1 MINLEVPKKFRALI
15 SQAHQVGNS
24 VFRPISRKY
33 DRSEHAY
40 PVELDMFAA
49 IMDGM
54 NESTGGVA
62 GAGAL
67 KQDKEKDE
75 EGIKNGSNM
84 ATVLSLA
91 ELCWGDVGLSLTL
104 PRQVLGNAAIAAVA
118 DDEQF
123 ARFGKKWAAMAIT
136 EPGTG
141 SDAGNIKT
149 TAKKDGDDYII
160 NGEKIYITAGG
171 RASHVVVWANI
182 DPTKGKAGIKS
193 FVVPKDLPGVE
204 LVRLEKKMGIRAS
217 DTAAITFTNVR
228 VPKDNLLGSEEIKDK
243 KEGFGGV
250 MQTFDNT
257 RPPVAA
263 MSLGVSRA
271 SLDLTKELLA
281 KEGVVL
287 EYQKSRW
294 TNDALRAEIEWMESE
309 WESAYLL
316 TMRAAWMADNGQPNS
331 KEASMCKAKAGRV
344 GNYIVL
350 RCVELTRNLG
360 YSEVHLLEKWARD
373 QKILDIF
380 EGTQQIQQL
389 IVARQVLGKSS
400 KELR

>member
-1 MINLEVPKKFRALI
+1 MIYLELPPNVANMQKMANGLAK
-15 SQAHQVGNS
+15 SM
-24 VFRPISRKY
+24 FRPISRKY
-33 DRSEHAY
+33 DKAEHT
-40 PVELDMFAA
+40 PPKELD
-49 IMDGM
+49 
-54 NESTGGVA
+54 
-62 GAGAL
+62 AL
-67 KQDKEKDE
+67 KAMLGGGGGGMGGLGGSKDKDAKP
-75 EGIKNGSNM
+75 GVKNGGNM
-84 ATVLSLA
+84 VAIAAMT
-91 ELCWGDVGLSLTL
+91 EMCWGDAGLALAI
-104 PRQVLGNAAIAAVA
+104 PGQGLGNAAIMAAGTP
-118 DDEQF
+118 EQKEK
-123 ARFGKKWAAMAIT
+123 FGKCWAAMAIT

-149 TAKKDGDDYII
+149 TAKKDGDHYII
-160 NGEKIYITAGG
+160 NGEKIYITSGG

-182 DPTKGKAGIKS
+182 DPTQGKAGIKS

-228 VPKDNLLGSEEIKDK
+228 VPQENLLGSAEIRDK

-281 KEGVVL
+281 KEGVIID
-287 EYQKSRW
+287 YKKSRW